1 MGIVWLW
8 RVKVLLVELG
18 WVWVVNN
25 TLGCHGELCL
35 DSWVWVFWWGGRFVS
50 VVWLWRAVVLVVTLG
65 GLGCQWD
72 LMCGFMGLGFV
83 GSCFGWY
90 PDPKL
95 RKDLGPLKMGV
106 WLLVW
111 LNLTHCDLMGPFYE
125 PICAQDMNPTSQTH
139 IYIYIYKHIYIYIY
153 LCVHVY
159 ILVEWMS
166 KERQIKWKK
175 CK

>member
-1 MGIVWLW
+1 M
-8 RVKVLLVELG
+8 VLLVELR
-18 WVWVVNN
+18 WVWVVGNI
-25 TLGCHGELCL
+25 LGCRGELRL
-35 DSWVWVFWWGGRFVS
+35 DSWVWIFWWGGRFVS
-50 VVWLWRAVVLVVTLG
+50 VVCLWRAVVLVVALG
-65 GLGCQWD
+65 GLGRQWD

-95 RKDLGPLKMGV
+95 RKDHRPPKKGV

-111 LNLTHCDLMGPFYE
+111 LHLTRCDLIGPFYD

-139 IYIYIYKHIYIYIY
+139 IYIYIHTYIHTYIYIYIY
-153 LCVHVY
+153 
-159 ILVEWMS
+159 ILVEWIS